1 MNVTDKKQRW
11 GDQYRGG
18 VMLDIN
24 HNAWRVYNTCR
35 VFSDF
40 RSTKKEYN
48 TNLIQGFVTNA
59 LRQIAREL
67 MQVVEV

>member
-1 MNVTDKKQRW
+1 MQDDKKQRW
-11 GDQYRGG
+11 GDQFRGG

-24 HNAWRVYNTCR
+24 HNAWRVYNNCKP
-35 VFSDF
+35 FSDP
-40 RSTKKEYN
+40 RLTNKEYI
-48 TNLIQGFVTNA
+48 TNLIQGFVTNT